1 MKPLCVILLL
11 AMSLS
16 GCSRFSKESR
26 VERAYY
32 KSLAKAK
39 AAREKSQ
46 KKMTRQRA
54 EMRTLRDIPP
64 PVQQQTVQSSPQNQ

>member
-39 AAREKSQ
+39 VAREKSL
-46 KKMTRQRA
+46 KKMARQRS
-54 EMRTLRDIPP
+54 EMRSLRETPP
-64 PVQQQTVQSSPQNQ
+64 PLQQQTAQSSPQNQ

>member
-1 MKPLCVILLL
+1 MKPLCLILLL

-39 AAREKSQ
+39 VAREKSR
-46 KKMTRQRA
+46 KTMARQRS
-54 EMRTLRDIPP
+54 EMRSLRETPP
-64 PVQQQTVQSSPQNQ
+64 PLLQQTVQTSPQSQ